1 MRVGV
6 IFCGLVWDTDCV
18 NNDIL
23 LQKLEYYGVQGIT
36 SDWFKS

>member
-1 MRVGV
+1 MHVGS
-6 IFCGLVWDTDCV
+6 IFCDLAQDFYCV

-23 LQKLEYYGVQGIT
+23 LQKLQYYSVQGIT